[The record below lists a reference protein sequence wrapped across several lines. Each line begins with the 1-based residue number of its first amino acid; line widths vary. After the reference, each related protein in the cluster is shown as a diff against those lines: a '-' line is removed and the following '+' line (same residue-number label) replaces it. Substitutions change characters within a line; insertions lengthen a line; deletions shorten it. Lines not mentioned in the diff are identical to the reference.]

1 MGRRRG
7 AELDS
12 AIRTAV
18 LQLLGDHGP
27 DGVTM
32 EAVAAAAHTSKPVL
46 YRRWPDR
53 RALLRDTLMG
63 VATTSLPSLDTGSF
77 RGDLLAVL
85 RAWKELFT
93 GDTGP
98 LMRSVLMAVAVDPE
112 LEATFRTDVIGM
124 RKQEMT
130 RIFTRGIERGEVR
143 VDAPVELLR
152 ELGQSVLCH
161 HLLITGDPIDDDLVG
176 RLVDDIVMPLALPPS
191 APTTTGS

>member
-63 VATTSLPSLDTGSF
+63 VATTSLPSQDTGSF

-152 ELGQSVLCH
+152 ELGQSVLWH

-176 RLVDDIVMPLALPPS
+176 RLVDDIVMPLVLPPS

>member
-152 ELGQSVLCH
+152 ELGQSVLWH

-176 RLVDDIVMPLALPPS
+176 RLVDDIVMPLVLPPS

>member
-63 VATTSLPSLDTGSF
+63 VATTSLPSQDTGSF

-152 ELGQSVLCH
+152 ELGQSVLWH

-176 RLVDDIVMPLALPPS
+176 RLVDDIVVPLVLPPS

>member
-18 LQLLGDHGP
+18 LELLGAHGP

-32 EAVAAAAHTSKPVL
+32 EAVAAVAHTSKPVL

-63 VATTSLPSLDTGSF
+63 VASTSLPSQDTGSF
-77 RGDLLAVL
+77 RGDILAVL
-85 RAWKELFT
+85 QAWKDLFA
-93 GDTGP
+93 GKTGP

-112 LEATFRTDVIGM
+112 LEATFRADVIGM
-124 RKQEMT
+124 RKREMDL
-130 RIFTRGIERGEVR
+130 IFARGVERGEVR
-143 VDAPVELLR
+143 ADAPVELLR
-152 ELGQSVLCH
+152 ELGQSVLWH
-161 HLLITGDPIDDDLVG
+161 RLLITGDPIDDEVVT
-176 RLVDDIVMPLALPPS
+176 RLVDDILMPLVRPYYER
-191 APTTTGS
+191 

>member
-63 VATTSLPSLDTGSF
+63 VATTSLPSQDTGSF
-77 RGDLLAVL
+77 RGDVLAVL

-152 ELGQSVLCH
+152 ELGQSVLWH

-176 RLVDDIVMPLALPPS
+176 RLVDDIVMPLVLPPS

>member
-12 AIRTAV
+12 AIRAAV
-18 LQLLGDHGP
+18 LELLGAQGP

-63 VATTSLPSLDTGSF
+63 VASTSLPSQDTGSF
-77 RGDLLAVL
+77 RGDILAVL
-85 RAWKELFT
+85 RAWKELFA
-93 GDTGP
+93 GKTGP

-112 LEATFRTDVIGM
+112 LEATFRADVIGM
-124 RKQEMT
+124 RKQEMDL
-130 RIFTRGIERGEVR
+130 IFARGVERGEVR
-143 VDAPVELLR
+143 ADAPVELLR
-152 ELGQSVLCH
+152 ELGQSVLWH
-161 HLLITGDPIDDDLVG
+161 RLLITGDPIDDDLVT
-176 RLVDDIVMPLALPPS
+176 RLVDDLLMPLVRPYYER
-191 APTTTGS
+191 